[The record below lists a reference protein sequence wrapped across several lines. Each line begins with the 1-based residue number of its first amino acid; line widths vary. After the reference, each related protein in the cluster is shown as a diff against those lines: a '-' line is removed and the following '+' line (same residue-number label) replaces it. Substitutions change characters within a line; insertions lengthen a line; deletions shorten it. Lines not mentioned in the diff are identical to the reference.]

1 MDQQPQT
8 AGCAKCLGMNRIAAA
23 LLMVLA
29 LPLSS
34 RAELQPVRVLSIS
47 NAQQLLVEIDG
58 QGRAV
63 RLACLQAPRRSQ
75 TPWSSRA
82 LVAINALVQV
92 GDPALFELRSRDV
105 HGRLVGRLLID
116 GQDLGAALIREGA
129 VVAWDGFL
137 GRCDDLNYSA
147 LEREAASAQLGLWS
161 AQPPLERP
169 WDVMERDADGEP

>member
-1 MDQQPQT
+1 M
-8 AGCAKCLGMNRIAAA
+8 KRIAAA
-23 LLMVLA
+23 LLLA
-29 LPLSS
+29 LTLPLSS

-47 NAQQLLVEIDG
+47 NGQQLLIELDG

-63 RLACLQAPRRSQ
+63 RLARLQAPRRSQ
-75 TPWSSRA
+75 SPWTSRA
-82 LVAINALVQV
+82 LVAIKALVKV

-105 HGRLVGRLLID
+105 YGRLVGRLLID
-116 GQDLGAALIREGA
+116 GQDLGAALIRQGA

-161 AQPPLERP
+161 AQPPIERP
-169 WDVMERDADGEP
+169 WDVMEREAGGEP

>member
-1 MDQQPQT
+1 
-8 AGCAKCLGMNRIAAA
+8 MNRIAAA

-82 LVAINALVQV
+82 LVAIHALVKV
-92 GDPALFELRSRDV
+92 GDPALLELRSRDV
-105 HGRLVGRLLID
+105 YGRLVGRLLID
-116 GQDLGAALIREGA
+116 GEDLGAALIRQGA

-137 GRCDDLNYSA
+137 GRCDDLDYSE
-147 LEREAASAQLGLWS
+147 LERNAASAELGIWS
-161 AQPPLERP
+161 ASPPLERP
-169 WDVMERDADGEP
+169 WDVMERNADGEP

>member
-1 MDQQPQT
+1 
-8 AGCAKCLGMNRIAAA
+8 MNRIAAA

-34 RAELQPVRVLSIS
+34 RAELQPGRVLSIS
-47 NAQQLLVEIDG
+47 NAQQLLVELDG

-75 TPWSSRA
+75 MPWSTRA
-82 LVAINALVQV
+82 WDAINALVQV

-105 HGRLVGRLLID
+105 YGRLVGRLLID
-116 GQDLGAALIREGA
+116 GEDLGAALIRQGA

-137 GRCDDLNYSA
+137 GRCDDLDYSVQ
-147 LEREAASAQLGLWS
+147 EAAAAAAKLGVWS

-169 WDVMERDADGEP
+169 WDVMEREGAGEP

>member
-1 MDQQPQT
+1 
-8 AGCAKCLGMNRIAAA
+8 MNRIAAA
-23 LLMVLA
+23 LLMALA

-47 NAQQLLVEIDG
+47 NAQQLLVEVDG

-82 LVAINALVQV
+82 SVAINALVQV
-92 GDPALFELRSRDV
+92 GDLAFFELRSRDV
-105 HGRLVGRLLID
+105 YGRLVGRLLVD
-116 GQDLGAALIREGA
+116 GEDLGAALIRQGA

-137 GRCDDLNYSA
+137 GRCDDLDYFA
-147 LEREAASAQLGLWS
+147 LEQEAASSQLGVWS

-169 WDVMERDADGEP
+169 WDVMEREADGEP

>member
-1 MDQQPQT
+1 M
-8 AGCAKCLGMNRIAAA
+8 KRIAAA
-23 LLMVLA
+23 LLLA
-29 LPLSS
+29 LTLPLSS

-47 NAQQLLVEIDG
+47 NGQQLLIELDG

-75 TPWSSRA
+75 SPWTSRA
-82 LVAINALVQV
+82 LVAIKALVKV

-105 HGRLVGRLLID
+105 YGRLVGRLLID
-116 GQDLGAALIREGA
+116 GQDLGAALIRQGA

-161 AQPPLERP
+161 AQPPIEGP
-169 WDVMERDADGEP
+169 WDVMEREAGGEP

>member
-1 MDQQPQT
+1 M
-8 AGCAKCLGMNRIAAA
+8 KRIAAA
-23 LLMVLA
+23 LLLA
-29 LPLSS
+29 LTLPLSS
-34 RAELQPVRVLSIS
+34 RAELQPVRALSIS
-47 NAQQLLVEIDG
+47 NGQQLLIELDG

-75 TPWSSRA
+75 SPWTSRA
-82 LVAINALVQV
+82 LVAINALVKV

-105 HGRLVGRLLID
+105 YGRLVGRLLID
-116 GQDLGAALIREGA
+116 GQDLGAALIRQGA

-161 AQPPLERP
+161 AQPPIERP
-169 WDVMERDADGEP
+169 WDVMEREAGGEP

>member
-1 MDQQPQT
+1 M
-8 AGCAKCLGMNRIAAA
+8 KRIAAA
-23 LLMVLA
+23 LLLA
-29 LPLSS
+29 LTLPLSS

-47 NAQQLLVEIDG
+47 NGQQLLIELDG

-75 TPWSSRA
+75 SPWTSRA
-82 LVAINALVQV
+82 LVAIKALVKV

-105 HGRLVGRLLID
+105 YGRLVGRLLID
-116 GQDLGAALIREGA
+116 GQDLGAALIRQGA

-137 GRCDDLNYSA
+137 GRCDDLNYFA

-161 AQPPLERP
+161 AQPPIERP
-169 WDVMERDADGEP
+169 WDVMEREAGGEP

>member
-1 MDQQPQT
+1 M
-8 AGCAKCLGMNRIAAA
+8 KRIAAA
-23 LLMVLA
+23 LLLA
-29 LPLSS
+29 LTLPLSS

-47 NAQQLLVEIDG
+47 NGQQLLIELDG

-75 TPWSSRA
+75 SPWTSRA
-82 LVAINALVQV
+82 LVAIKALVKV

-105 HGRLVGRLLID
+105 YGRLVGRLLID
-116 GQDLGAALIREGA
+116 GQDLGAALIRQGA

-161 AQPPLERP
+161 AQPPIERP
-169 WDVMERDADGEP
+169 WDVMEREAGGEP

>member
-1 MDQQPQT
+1 
-8 AGCAKCLGMNRIAAA
+8 MNRIAAA
-23 LLMVLA
+23 LLIALA

-75 TPWSSRA
+75 RPWSTRA
-82 LVAINALVQV
+82 SVAIKSLVNV

-105 HGRLVGRLLID
+105 YGRLVGRLVIE
-116 GQDLGAALIREGA
+116 GEDLGAALIRQGA
-129 VVAWDGFL
+129 VLSWDGFL

-147 LEREAASAQLGLWS
+147 LEREAASAELGVWS

-169 WDVMERDADGEP
+169 WDVMEREADGEP